1 MEVDFHM
8 NKTALVT
15 GGSHNIGQGIAIVL
29 AEHGYDVA
37 ITYNSRREGAEETK
51 AEIEKLGRKCFIY
64 QASLEKPEVPQQI
77 VDKAHKDLGGRLDLM
92 VCNAG
97 NGGFRGSVLT
107 STPENVDEVYMVN
120 FRNYILCAGAAAR
133 HMVADKVEGCIIFI
147 TSSRAEM
154 AYPDDYLYGGF
165 KACVKR
171 ATESMALDLS
181 AYNIRVNCVAPGAT
195 WVPKNDKVLSPF
207 VKESIPL
214 HRVGTPRENGEVVA
228 FLASENASYIT
239 GITVRV
245 DGGLIL
251 PGMLEGYDKIPWVRE
266 EWKQAQYEKAMQMV
280 KDNEEKE

>member
-1 MEVDFHM
+1 M

-37 ITYNSRREGAEETK
+37 ITYNNRKEGAIETQK
-51 AEIEKLGRKCFIY
+51 AIEALGRKCFIY
-64 QASLEKPEVPQQI
+64 QASLEKAEVPQQI
-77 VDKAHKDLGGRLDLM
+77 VDQAHKDLGGRLDLM

-97 NGGFRGSVLT
+97 NGGFRGSILT
-107 STPENVDEVYMVN
+107 VTPERVDEVYTVN

-133 HMVADKVEGCIIFI
+133 HMVADKIEGSIIFI

-195 WVPKNDKVLSPF
+195 WQPRPGDEGRLKSPF
-207 VKESIPL
+207 VTESIPL

-228 FLASENASYIT
+228 FLASEHASYIT

-251 PGMLEGYDKIPWVRE
+251 PGMMEGYDKIPWVRE
-266 EWKQAQYEKAMQMV
+266 EWKKAQYEEAMAML
-280 KDNEEKE
+280 ESHIEKE

>member
-1 MEVDFHM
+1 M

-37 ITYNSRREGAEETK
+37 ITYNSRKDGAVETQK
-51 AEIEKLGRKCFIY
+51 ETEKLDRKCFIY

-77 VDKAHKDLGGRLDLM
+77 VDQAHKDLGGRLDLM

-107 STPENVDEVYMVN
+107 VTPEGVDEVYTVN

-133 HMVADKVEGCIIFI
+133 HMVADKIEGSIIFI

-245 DGGLIL
+245 DGGLVL

-280 KDNEEKE
+280 KENEEKE

>member
-1 MEVDFHM
+1 M
-8 NKTALVT
+8 
-15 GGSHNIGQGIAIVL
+15 
-29 AEHGYDVA
+29 
-37 ITYNSRREGAEETK
+37 
-51 AEIEKLGRKCFIY
+51 
-64 QASLEKPEVPQQI
+64 
-77 VDKAHKDLGGRLDLM
+77 
-92 VCNAG
+92 
-97 NGGFRGSVLT
+97 
-107 STPENVDEVYMVN
+107 
-120 FRNYILCAGAAAR
+120 
-133 HMVADKVEGCIIFI
+133 
-147 TSSRAEM
+147 
-154 AYPDDYLYGGF
+154 
-165 KACVKR
+165 
-171 ATESMALDLS
+171 
-181 AYNIRVNCVAPGAT
+181 APGAT

>member
-1 MEVDFHM
+1 MT
-8 NKTALVT
+8 KTALIT

-37 ITYNSRREGAEETK
+37 ITYNNRKEGAIETQK
-51 AEIEKLGRKCFIY
+51 AIEALGRKCFIY
-64 QASLEKPEVPQQI
+64 QASLEKAEVPQQI
-77 VDKAHKDLGGRLDLM
+77 VDQAHKDLGGRLDLM

-97 NGGFRGSVLT
+97 NGGFRGSILT
-107 STPENVDEVYMVN
+107 ITPENVDEVYTVN
-120 FRNYILCAGAAAR
+120 FRNYMLCAGAAAR
-133 HMVADKVEGCIIFI
+133 HMVADKIEGNIIFI

-171 ATESMALDLS
+171 AMESMALDLS
-181 AYNIRVNCVAPGAT
+181 SYNIRVNCVAPGAT
-195 WVPKNDKVLSPF
+195 WVPRPGQEDRLKSPF
-207 VKESIPL
+207 VTESIPL

-228 FLASENASYIT
+228 FLASEHASYIT

-251 PGMLEGYDKIPWVRE
+251 PGMMEGYDKIPWVRE
-266 EWKQAQYEKAMQMV
+266 EWKKDQYEKAMAMLA
-280 KDNEEKE
+280 DHIEKE

>member
-1 MEVDFHM
+1 M

-37 ITYNSRREGAEETK
+37 ITYNNRKEGAIDTQK
-51 AEIEKLGRKCFIY
+51 AIEALGRKCFIY
-64 QASLEKPEVPQQI
+64 QASLEKAEVPQQI
-77 VDKAHKDLGGRLDLM
+77 VDQAHKDLGGRLDLM

-97 NGGFRGSVLT
+97 NGGFRGSILT
-107 STPENVDEVYMVN
+107 ITPENVDEVYTVN
-120 FRNYILCAGAAAR
+120 FRNYMLCAGAAAR
-133 HMVADKVEGCIIFI
+133 HMVADKIEGNIIFI

-171 ATESMALDLS
+171 AMESMALDLS
-181 AYNIRVNCVAPGAT
+181 SYNIRVNCVAPGAT
-195 WVPKNDKVLSPF
+195 WVPRPGMEDRLKSPF
-207 VKESIPL
+207 VTESIPL

-228 FLASENASYIT
+228 FLASEHASYIT
-239 GITVRV
+239 GITIRV

-251 PGMLEGYDKIPWVRE
+251 PGMMEGHDKIPWVRD
-266 EWKQAQYEKAMQMV
+266 EWKKAQYEQAMAMLA
-280 KDNEEKE
+280 DHIEKE

>member
-1 MEVDFHM
+1 MYG
-8 NKTALVT
+8 KTAIVT

-37 ITYNSRREGAEETK
+37 ITYNSRKEGALETQK
-51 AEIEKLGRKCFIY
+51 AIENLGKKCFVY
-64 QASLEKPEVPQQI
+64 QASLENPQSRTRSSPR
-77 VDKAHKDLGGRLDLM
+77 AHEDLGHIDLM

-107 STPENVDEVYMVN
+107 VTPEKVDEVYTVN
-120 FRNYILCAGAAAR
+120 FRNYILSAGAAAR
-133 HMVADKVEGCIIFI
+133 YMVKDKIAGCILFI

-171 ATESMALDLS
+171 ACESMALDLS

-195 WVPKNDKVLSPF
+195 WVPRPGMEDRLQSPF
-207 VKESIPL
+207 VTESIPL
-214 HRVGTPRENGEVVA
+214 HRVGTPRENGEVCA

-251 PGMLEGYDKIPWVRE
+251 PGLLEGYEKIPWVRQEWRDKIME
-266 EWKQAQYEKAMQMV
+266 EFNNWKYP
-280 KDNEEKE
+280 NT

>member
-1 MEVDFHM
+1 M

-15 GGSHNIGQGIAIVL
+15 GASHNIGQGIAVVL

-37 ITYNSRREGAEETK
+37 ITYNSRREGALDTQNR
-51 AEIEKLGRKCFIY
+51 IEALGRKCFVY
-64 QASLEKPEVPQQI
+64 QASLNQPQVPQQI
-77 VDKAHKDLGGRLDLM
+77 VDQAHEDLGGHLDLL

-97 NGGFRGSVLT
+97 NGDFRGSILT
-107 STPENVDEVYMVN
+107 ATPENVDEVYMVN

-133 HMVADKVEGCIIFI
+133 HMVADKTEGSIIFI

-171 ATESMALDLS
+171 AAESMALDLS

-195 WVPKNDKVLSPF
+195 WQPKPGEEHRLHSPF
-207 VKESIPL
+207 VTESIPM
-214 HRVGTPRENGEVVA
+214 HRVGTPRDNGEVVA
-228 FLASENASYIT
+228 FLASEKASYIT

-251 PGMLEGYDKIPWVRE
+251 PGMLERDEKIPWVNEDWKKATYE
-266 EWKQAQYEKAMQMV
+266 EAMQMV
-280 KDNEEKE
+280 QDRKKDE

>member
-1 MEVDFHM
+1 M
-8 NKTALVT
+8 
-15 GGSHNIGQGIAIVL
+15 
-29 AEHGYDVA
+29 
-37 ITYNSRREGAEETK
+37 
-51 AEIEKLGRKCFIY
+51 
-64 QASLEKPEVPQQI
+64 PQQI
-77 VDKAHKDLGGRLDLM
+77 VDQAHKDLGRLDLM

-97 NGGFRGSVLT
+97 NGGFRGSILT
-107 STPENVDEVYMVN
+107 ITPENVDEVYTVN
-120 FRNYILCAGAAAR
+120 FRNYMLCAGAAAR
-133 HMVADKVEGCIIFI
+133 HMVADKIEGNIIFI

-181 AYNIRVNCVAPGAT
+181 SYNIRVNCVAPGAT
-195 WVPKNDKVLSPF
+195 WTPKNPAMLSPF

-266 EWKQAQYEKAMQMV
+266 DWKKDQYEKAMAMV
-280 KDNEEKE
+280 KKDEE

>member
-1 MEVDFHM
+1 M
-8 NKTALVT
+8 NKTALIT

-37 ITYNSRREGAEETK
+37 ITYNNRKEGAIETQQ
-51 AEIEKLGRKCFIY
+51 AIEKLGRKCFIY
-64 QASLEKPEVPQQI
+64 QASLEKAEVPQQI
-77 VDKAHKDLGGRLDLM
+77 VDQARKDLGGRLDLM

-97 NGGFRGSVLT
+97 NGGFRGSILT
-107 STPENVDEVYMVN
+107 ITPENVDEVYTVN
-120 FRNYILCAGAAAR
+120 FRNYMLCAGAAAR
-133 HMVADKVEGCIIFI
+133 HMVADKIEGNIIFI

-171 ATESMALDLS
+171 AMESMALDLS
-181 AYNIRVNCVAPGAT
+181 SYNIRVNCVAPGAT
-195 WVPKNDKVLSPF
+195 WVPRPGQEDRLKSPF
-207 VKESIPL
+207 VTESIPL

-228 FLASENASYIT
+228 FLASEHASYIT

-251 PGMLEGYDKIPWVRE
+251 PGMLEGHDKIPWVRD
-266 EWKQAQYEKAMQMV
+266 EWKKDQYEKAMAMLA
-280 KDNEEKE
+280 DHIEKE

>member
-1 MEVDFHM
+1 M
-8 NKTALVT
+8 NKTALIT

-37 ITYNSRREGAEETK
+37 ITYNNRKEGAIETQQ
-51 AEIEKLGRKCFIY
+51 AIEKLGRKCFIY
-64 QASLEKPEVPQQI
+64 QASLEKAEVPQQI
-77 VDKAHKDLGGRLDLM
+77 VDQAHKDLGGRLDLM

-97 NGGFRGSVLT
+97 NGGFRGSILT
-107 STPENVDEVYMVN
+107 ITPENVDEVYTVN
-120 FRNYILCAGAAAR
+120 FRNYMLCAGAAAR
-133 HMVADKVEGCIIFI
+133 HMVADKIEGNIIFI

-171 ATESMALDLS
+171 AMESMALDLS
-181 AYNIRVNCVAPGAT
+181 SYNIRVNCVAPGAT
-195 WVPKNDKVLSPF
+195 WVPRPGQEDRLKSPF
-207 VKESIPL
+207 VTESIPL

-228 FLASENASYIT
+228 FLASEHASYIT

-251 PGMLEGYDKIPWVRE
+251 PGMLEGHDKIPWVRD
-266 EWKQAQYEKAMQMV
+266 EWKKDQYEKAMAMLA
-280 KDNEEKE
+280 DHIEKE

>member
-1 MEVDFHM
+1 M

-37 ITYNSRREGAEETK
+37 ITYNNRKEGAIETQQ
-51 AEIEKLGRKCFIY
+51 AIEKLGRKCFIY
-64 QASLEKPEVPQQI
+64 QASLEKAEVPQQI
-77 VDKAHKDLGGRLDLM
+77 VDQAHKDLGGRLDLM

-97 NGGFRGSVLT
+97 NGGFRGSILT
-107 STPENVDEVYMVN
+107 ITPENVDEVYTVN
-120 FRNYILCAGAAAR
+120 FRNYMLCAGAAAR
-133 HMVADKVEGCIIFI
+133 HMVADKIEGNIIFI

-171 ATESMALDLS
+171 AMESMALDLS
-181 AYNIRVNCVAPGAT
+181 SYNIRVNCVAPGAT
-195 WVPKNDKVLSPF
+195 WVPRPGQEDRLKSPF
-207 VKESIPL
+207 VTESIPL

-228 FLASENASYIT
+228 FLASEHASYIT

-251 PGMLEGYDKIPWVRE
+251 PGMMEGHDKIPWVRD
-266 EWKQAQYEKAMQMV
+266 EWKKDQYEKAMAMLA
-280 KDNEEKE
+280 DHIEKE

>member
-1 MEVDFHM
+1 M
-8 NKTALVT
+8 NKTALIT

-37 ITYNSRREGAEETK
+37 ITYNNRKEGAIETQQ
-51 AEIEKLGRKCFIY
+51 AIEKLGRKCFIY
-64 QASLEKPEVPQQI
+64 QASLEKAEVPQQI
-77 VDKAHKDLGGRLDLM
+77 VDQAHKDLGGRLDLM

-97 NGGFRGSVLT
+97 NGGFRGSILT
-107 STPENVDEVYMVN
+107 ITPENVDEVYTVN
-120 FRNYILCAGAAAR
+120 FRNYMLCAGAAAR
-133 HMVADKVEGCIIFI
+133 HMVADKIEGNIIFI

-171 ATESMALDLS
+171 AMESMALDLS
-181 AYNIRVNCVAPGAT
+181 SYNIRVKCVAPGAT
-195 WVPKNDKVLSPF
+195 WVPRPGQEDRLKSPF
-207 VKESIPL
+207 VTESIPL

-228 FLASENASYIT
+228 FLASEHASYIT

-251 PGMLEGYDKIPWVRE
+251 PGMLEGHDKIPWVRD
-266 EWKQAQYEKAMQMV
+266 EWKKDQYEKAMAMLA
-280 KDNEEKE
+280 DHIEKE

>member
-1 MEVDFHM
+1 MKLSFYGADRCVTGSCHCLEVNGKKILIDCGLQQGRDEIDNHTLPFQPGLIDYV
-8 NKTALVT
+8 LVT
-15 GGSHNIGQGIAIVL
+15 HAHIDHS
-29 AEHGYDVA
+29 
-37 ITYNSRREGAEETK
+37 
-51 AEIEKLGRKCFIY
+51 GRIPLLIK
-64 QASLEKPEVPQQI
+64 Q
-77 VDKAHKDLGGRLDLM
+77 
-92 VCNAG
+92 
-97 NGGFRGSVLT
+97 GFRGSILT
-107 STPENVDEVYMVN
+107 ITPENVDEVYTVN
-120 FRNYILCAGAAAR
+120 FRNYMLCAGAAAR
-133 HMVADKVEGCIIFI
+133 HMVADKIEGNIIFI

-181 AYNIRVNCVAPGAT
+181 SYNIRVNCVAPGAT
-195 WVPKNDKVLSPF
+195 WTPKNPAMLSPF

-266 EWKQAQYEKAMQMV
+266 DWKKDQYEKAMAMV
-280 KDNEEKE
+280 KKDEE

>member
-1 MEVDFHM
+1 M

-37 ITYNSRREGAEETK
+37 ITYNSRREGAEDTQK
-51 AEIEKLGRKCFIY
+51 QIEALGRKCFIY

-77 VDKAHKDLGGRLDLM
+77 VDQAHKDLGGRLDLM

-97 NGGFRGSVLT
+97 NGGFRGSILT
-107 STPENVDEVYMVN
+107 ITPENVDEVYTVN
-120 FRNYILCAGAAAR
+120 FCNYMLCAGAAAR
-133 HMVADKVEGCIIFI
+133 HMVADKVEGSIIFI

-195 WVPKNDKVLSPF
+195 WTPRPGHEDRLQSPF
-207 VKESIPL
+207 VTESIPL

-266 EWKQAQYEKAMQMV
+266 EWKKDQYEKAMAMV
-280 KDNEEKE
+280 KENAEKE

>member
-1 MEVDFHM
+1 MS
-8 NKTALVT
+8 KTAVVT

-37 ITYNSRREGAEETK
+37 ITYNNRKEGALETQ

-64 QASLEKPEVPQQI
+64 QASLQHAEVPQQI
-77 VDKAHKDLGGRLDLM
+77 MDQAHEDLGHIDLL

-107 STPENVDEVYMVN
+107 VTPERIDEVYTVN

-133 HMVADKVEGCIIFI
+133 YMVADKIEGNIIFI

-154 AYPDDYLYGGF
+154 AYPDDYLYGGL
-165 KACVKR
+165 KAAVKR
-171 ATESMALDLS
+171 AVESMALDLS

-195 WVPKNDKVLSPF
+195 WQIKPGMEDRLTSPF

-214 HRVGTPRENGEVVA
+214 HRVGTARENGEAVA

-239 GITVRV
+239 GETLRV

-251 PGMLEGYDKIPWVRE
+251 PGMLEGHDKIPWVRE
-266 EWKQAQYEKAMQMV
+266 EWKQQVYEEAMQMV
-280 KDNEEKE
+280 ADHQKKG

>member
-1 MEVDFHM
+1 MG
-8 NKTALVT
+8 KTAIVT

-37 ITYNSRREGAEETK
+37 ITYNSRKEGALETQK
-51 AEIEKLGRKCFIY
+51 AIENLGKKCFVY
-64 QASLEKPEVPQQI
+64 QASLENPQVPDQI
-77 VDKAHKDLGGRLDLM
+77 VAKAHEDLGHIDLM

-107 STPENVDEVYMVN
+107 VTPEKVDEVYTVN
-120 FRNYILCAGAAAR
+120 FRNYILSAGAAAR
-133 HMVADKVEGCIIFI
+133 YMVKDKIAGCILFI

-171 ATESMALDLS
+171 ACESMALDLS

-195 WVPKNDKVLSPF
+195 WVPRPGMEDRLQSPF
-207 VKESIPL
+207 VTESIPL
-214 HRVGTPRENGEVVA
+214 HRVGTPRENGEVCA
-228 FLASENASYIT
+228 FLASENASY
-239 GITVRV
+239 ITVRV

-251 PGMLEGYDKIPWVRE
+251 PGLLEGYEKIPWVRQEWRDKIME
-266 EWKQAQYEKAMQMV
+266 EFNNWKYPNA
-280 KDNEEKE
+280 

>member
-1 MEVDFHM
+1 M

-37 ITYNSRREGAEETK
+37 ITYNNRKEGAIETQQ
-51 AEIEKLGRKCFIY
+51 AIEKLGRKCFIY
-64 QASLEKPEVPQQI
+64 QASLEKAEVPQQI
-77 VDKAHKDLGGRLDLM
+77 VDQAHKDLGGRLDLM

-97 NGGFRGSVLT
+97 NGGFRGSILT
-107 STPENVDEVYMVN
+107 ITPENVDEVYTVN
-120 FRNYILCAGAAAR
+120 FRNYMLCAGAAAR
-133 HMVADKVEGCIIFI
+133 HMVADKIEGNIIFI
-147 TSSRAEM
+147 PSSRAEM

-171 ATESMALDLS
+171 AMESMALDLS
-181 AYNIRVNCVAPGAT
+181 SYNIRVNCVAPGAT
-195 WVPKNDKVLSPF
+195 WVPRPGQEDRLKSPF
-207 VKESIPL
+207 VTESIPL

-228 FLASENASYIT
+228 FLASEHASYIT

-251 PGMLEGYDKIPWVRE
+251 PGMMEGHDKIPWVRD
-266 EWKQAQYEKAMQMV
+266 EWKKDQYEKAMAMLA
-280 KDNEEKE
+280 DHIEKE